1 MENYPSQH
9 QGTNGRDVRTPRYYE
24 NKNQVIARD
33 YGVNDYT
40 GNMSTLNSV
49 SDSYD
54 RNKKI
59 KEILGNNLF

>member
-1 MENYPSQH
+1 MEKYPSQH
-9 QGTNGRDVRTPRYYE
+9 QGTNGRYVRTPRYYE
-24 NKNQVIARD
+24 NKNGVIARE